1 MQQRTKGY
9 KYPNQNGIAE
19 V

>member
-9 KYPNQNGIAE
+9 KYPNQNRIAE